1 MTSQPAIALPPAPA
15 VHYLTLRLKSSAHAK
30 PLCRFFTDLV
40 VDESLI
46 VGFGVR
52 LVAGL
57 GGNIAGLKGFPSLQ
71 RPGGAIP
78 VTQGDVWVC
87 ARGAAPAEALDRIL
101 AVAHALPGGMEF
113 VEDQP
118 AFTRHDALI
127 DSGAGAATL
136 DDGPLAGSSFCV
148 VQRWVFDAS
157 GDAASP
163 RGSISLPVD
172 MQRRSTPFGTAQE
185 QGLYFAAFGPD
196 LDVFETVMRRMVGE
210 PDGLVDPL
218 FQAARPVTGGYYWC
232 PAVKDGH
239 LDLEP
244 MFASGGLAA
253 LPDIEFTPTAGT

>member
-1 MTSQPAIALPPAPA
+1 MSSQSAIALPPAPA

-30 PLCRFFTDLV
+30 PLCRFFTDLA
-40 VDESLI
+40 VDETLI

-87 ARGAAPAEALDRIL
+87 ARGAAPADALDRIL
-101 AVAHALPGGMEF
+101 AVVRGLPGGMEF

-118 AFTRHDALI
+118 AFTRQGSAD
-127 DSGAGAATL
+127 DSATVTE
-136 DDGPLAGSSFCV
+136 GPPAESCFCV
-148 VQRWVFDAS
+148 VQRWVFDAG

-163 RGSISLPVD
+163 RGSISLPVP
-172 MQRRSTPFGTAQE
+172 MLQCSTSFGTAQE
-185 QGLYFAAFGPD
+185 QGRYFAAFGPD
-196 LDVFETVMRRMVGE
+196 LDAFETVMRRMVGE

-218 FQAARPVTGGYYWC
+218 FQHARPVTGGYYWC

-239 LDLEP
+239 LDLAP
-244 MFASGGLAA
+244 MFAAGGLAA
-253 LPDIEFTPTAGT
+253 LPDVEFTPSAES